1 MKWGPMP
8 VGQNGPVAVSISK
21 NVMIP
26 MRDGVRLATDI
37 YRPLQRNGD
46 AQTMP
51 MPVILT
57 RTPYDKSNPV
67 MQVEPVGNFF
77 AAHGYAVAI
86 QDVRGRGESEDV
98 GNYHHIGNPLE
109 GQDGYDTIEWL
120 AKQPWSTGK
129 VGMVGTSYSALVQNA
144 AMLKHPPSLKA
155 VWIDSSPTSG
165 LDWECRRGGAMA
177 MQMFPALFIHAM
189 DAPEIR
195 NDPAAMARIEWGGR
209 NIRKLLRSM
218 PFKPGLTPL
227 AAVPNL
233 ERVLFRYYYDG
244 CRNDWWG
251 MEAIDFKS
259 RFADFPDIPSVFSTG
274 WYDLFTEEVT
284 QQFAEMHRTRSTP
297 QRLVVGPWNHTAMR
311 TGVSVVGECDFG
323 QSAAWGYPVYNRERL
338 KWFDRWLK
346 DIKNGVDSDPPVQL
360 FVMGGGSGQ
369 LTQGHILHGG
379 EWRSEQNWPIHSA
392 VQTPYYLKSN
402 GELGLSLPGPDDA
415 PLRWTHDPNRPV
427 PTLGASVAPFLEFIE
442 LPAGMSPDYVPQR
455 GRTRTFLHDG
465 PMHQRE
471 REDLFGSTEPYLL
484 LAERCDVVVF
494 QTEELEHD
502 MEVIGQIRVHL
513 WVSSNALDTDFTAKL
528 VDQYP
533 PTEEFPEGY
542 HMNIVDSILRARF
555 RNGFDKEELMQPGN
569 IYPITIILP
578 PTANRFCKGHRLR
591 VDIASSS
598 FPQFDVNPN
607 TGELLGRHTFTICA
621 QNTVYADSA
630 HPSHII
636 LPVVPVA
643 PQPKIE

>member
-8 VGQNGPVAVSISK
+8 AGHKGAVAVSVSR

-37 YRPLQRNGD
+37 YRPLLPNGD
-46 AQTMP
+46 ACAEP

-67 MQVEPVGNFF
+67 MQVEPVGHFF

-86 QDVRGRGESEDV
+86 QDVRARGESEDV

-144 AMLKHPPSLKA
+144 AMLKHPPALQA

-195 NDPAAMARIEWGGR
+195 DDPAAMARVQWGGR
-209 NIRKLLRSM
+209 NIRKLLYSM
-218 PFKPGLTPL
+218 PFKPGQTPL

-233 ERVLFRYYYDG
+233 EKVLFRYYYDG

-284 QQFAEMHRTRSTP
+284 QQFAEMKRTKSTP
-297 QRLVVGPWNHTAMR
+297 QRLVVGAWNHTAMR
-311 TGVSVVGECDFG
+311 TGVSFVGECDFG
-323 QSAAWGYPVYNRERL
+323 PSAAWGYPVYNRERL
-338 KWFDRWLK
+338 RWFDRWLK
-346 DIKNGVDSDPPVQL
+346 DIENGAETDPAVQL
-360 FVMGGGSGQ
+360 FVMGGGSAQ
-369 LTQGHILHGG
+369 PTERGHILHGG
-379 EWRSEQNWPIHSA
+379 AWRSEQNWPVPA
-392 VQTPYYLKSN
+392 TVPTPYYLKSD
-402 GELGLSLPGPDDA
+402 GGLDVSLPAAGAAPRTWTTNPD
-415 PLRWTHDPNRPV
+415 RPV
-427 PTLGASVAPFLEFIE
+427 PTLGASVAPFLEFVE
-442 LPAGMSPDYVPQR
+442 LPPGLSPDYVPPR

-471 REDLFGSTEPYLL
+471 REDLFGSAAPYPLL
-484 LAERCDVVVF
+484 SERSDVVLF
-494 QTEELEHD
+494 QTEPLEED
-502 MEVIGQIRVHL
+502 MEVIGPIRVNL
-513 WVSSNALDTDFTAKL
+513 WVSSDALDTDFTAKL

-533 PTEEFPEGY
+533 PTVAYPEGY
-542 HMNIVDSILRARF
+542 HMNIVDSILRTRF
-555 RNGFDKEELMQPGN
+555 RYGFDKEELMQPGE

-607 TGELLGRHTFTICA
+607 TGEPLGRHTATHSA
-621 QNTVYADSA
+621 RNTVHLDSA
-630 HPSHII
+630 HPSHIV
-636 LPVVPVA
+636 LPVIPA
-643 PQPKIE
+643 ARSPK